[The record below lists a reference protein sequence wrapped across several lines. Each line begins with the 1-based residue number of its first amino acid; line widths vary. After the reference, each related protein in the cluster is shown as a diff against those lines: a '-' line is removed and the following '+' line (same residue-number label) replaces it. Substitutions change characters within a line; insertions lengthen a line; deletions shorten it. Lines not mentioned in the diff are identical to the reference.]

1 MATDASGITTPPVT
15 PPGQQTGDKGGKTY
29 TEDEVTERL
38 RGQGKALKDAQEELD
53 KLKAAEAERAKAAEE
68 ASRKKLED
76 DGKLQE
82 LIEAERK
89 RAAELEGYKTR
100 WEEHQQKETA
110 RLEALVAENKKRK
123 KALSEE
129 DQALVPD
136 DMSPDSAAE
145 QITRLEIRAGQ
156 KGRAVEVRGTSGR
169 GKPGSSDVDPM
180 ESGKQM
186 GEDWVLGKKKK
197 DDSK

>member
-29 TEDEVTERL
+29 TEEEVTERM
-38 RGQGKALKDAQEELD
+38 RGQGKAMKELQEELD
-53 KLKAAEAERAKAAEE
+53 RLKAAEADRSKAAEE
-68 ASRKKLED
+68 ASRKKLEE

-110 RLEALVAENKKRK
+110 RLEALAAENKKRSK
-123 KALSEE
+123 ELPESLRE
-129 DQALVPD
+129 LVPEGLD
-136 DMSPDSAAE
+136 PDATAKH
-145 QITRLEIRAGQ
+145 IAKLEALGTG
-156 KGRAVEVRGTSGR
+156 KAVEVRGTSGR
-169 GKPGSSDVDPM
+169 GTPGSSNVDPI